1 MDGEKKNKIEIKEE
15 DLKNLYTYYSTQL
28 YSLLNISQQVQKK
41 IDDIEQSIQTI
52 KGAESAK
59 DFSFI
64 SISEDS
70 FLKVKE
76 IGDKFLINIG
86 NEYFQEKTKE
96 EAIEL
101 LNDKKKILEE
111 NKKKVEE
118 SISKLTLV
126 LRELE
131 KMVGENA
138 EEG

>member
-1 MDGEKKNKIEIKEE
+1 
-15 DLKNLYTYYSTQL
+15 
-28 YSLLNISQQVQKK
+28 
-41 IDDIEQSIQTI
+41 
-52 KGAESAK
+52 
-59 DFSFI
+59 
-64 SISEDS
+64 
-70 FLKVKE
+70 
-76 IGDKFLINIG
+76 LINIG